1 MPDKAPVFNGFRIY
15 PRGFLGAS
23 LGATPQQ
30 VLRPYQEKVLTH
42 QFHPEMFQAPKS
54 PVEVNHNIEQIW
66 SHLLRY
72 NHAVLDFDYRQKVL
86 LVALN
91 AFGVD
96 NFQTWTMA
104 QFAGPSTGE
113 MHAEFLEDTLAFI
126 MTGKRK
132 MQLVNWLPL
141 LTLSDLNTNVTIPTE
156 EIKAFFVDPQ
166 SNRARNVKLIDV
178 LQRWCS
184 HEGGFEDMIQTLH
197 ILFGDILA

>member
-1 MPDKAPVFNGFRIY
+1 MPDKAPTYQGFRIY

-23 LGATPQQ
+23 LGTTAQQ
-30 VLRPYQEKVLTH
+30 ILRPYQEKVLTH
-42 QFHPEMFQAPKS
+42 QFHPEMFKAPKS
-54 PVEVNHNIEQIW
+54 AVEVNHNIEQIW

-72 NHAVLDFDYRQKVL
+72 NHAILDFDYRQKVL

-91 AFGVD
+91 AFGTD
-96 NFQTWTMA
+96 DFMKWTMA

-113 MHAEFLEDTLAFI
+113 LHAEFIEDTLDFI

-132 MQLVNWLPL
+132 LHLTSWLPL
-141 LTLSDLNTNVTIPTE
+141 LTLSDLNTNVTVPSE
-156 EIKAFFVDPQ
+156 KIKTFFVEPETKV
-166 SNRARNVKLIDV
+166 ARNVKLIDV

-197 ILFGDILA
+197 ILFGDIIA